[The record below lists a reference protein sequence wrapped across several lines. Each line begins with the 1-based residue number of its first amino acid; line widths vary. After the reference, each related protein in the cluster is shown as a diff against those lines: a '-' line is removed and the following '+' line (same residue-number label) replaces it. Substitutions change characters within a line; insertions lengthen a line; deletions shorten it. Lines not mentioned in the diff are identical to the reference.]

1 MNSIRRRA
9 TRLALAAWTVAMLPG
24 CGFGSLG
31 HISYGYGSSSSDTSA
46 GGGLGLGLGCLEATN
61 ASEVGGPRVVR
72 IDFLDP
78 VTGEARFQ
86 AEVDIAPGEKFD
98 VMDVP
103 AGPYRLV
110 AWFGDGFVTP
120 PMPPA
125 QGPVGE
131 PIRVSPDLE
140 AAVAFRHD

>member
-9 TRLALAAWTVAMLPG
+9 TRLVLAVISVAMLPG
-24 CGFGSLG
+24 CGLGSVGFG
-31 HISYGYGSSSSDTSA
+31 SYGYGSTTGDASA
-46 GGGLGLGLGCLEATN
+46 GGGLGLGLGCLEVTN
-61 ASEVGGPRVVR
+61 ASGVGGHHVVR

-78 VTGEARFQ
+78 VTGEPRFQ
-86 AEVDIAPGEKFD
+86 SDVDIAPGEKFD

-103 AGPYRLV
+103 AGPYHLV

-120 PMPPA
+120 PMPPSE
-125 QGPVGE
+125 GPVGE